1 MQPGLSRAGTGSS
14 SAPPYRKSPRS
25 CIAKHPQETSAAEYG
40 THCLWF
46 YEDINLL
53 MHSFNTFVQGYV
65 LNFGRPKVSN
75 IHPYPQ
81 EGQSLEE
88 ETSH

>member
-1 MQPGLSRAGTGSS
+1 MGGDMQPGLSRAGTGSS

-40 THCLWF
+40 THYLWF

-53 MHSFNTFVQGYV
+53 MHSFNTCLYKDMYSTLGGQRSVTYIPTLKKG
-65 LNFGRPKVSN
+65 KV
-75 IHPYPQ
+75 
-81 EGQSLEE
+81 
-88 ETSH
+88 